1 MDNRRF
7 LLDRLRGA
15 SGVVFSVINCQISDD
30 GTITVE
36 EGREMAGRGYVAGYV
51 IRVKY
56 PDRYAVY
63 MDSEDGIE
71 GGKVYI
77 GDDREDDSSC
87 DLDVSTVFDAF
98 EKWKQL
104 PQVRTRTIIRDDV
117 VEIKY
122 YLCDR

>member
-7 LLDRLRGA
+7 LLDRLRGSTA
-15 SGVVFSVINCQISDD
+15 VFSVINCRVGDD

-63 MDSEDGIE
+63 MDSEDGRE
-71 GGKVYI
+71 GGRIFI
-77 GDDREDDSSC
+77 GDDEKDDSTD
-87 DLDVSTVFDAF
+87 DLDVSEVFDAF
-98 EKWKQL
+98 ERWKESQE
-104 PQVRTRTIIRDDV
+104 VRATTVVRDDV

-122 YLCDR
+122 YLCGR